1 MKINVFFYCAGM
13 ASELLGATTSTAI
26 QVFAI
31 RFTSSL
37 LIACYPHIKQRI
49 IVFRYWSLL
58 TSYSC
63 VILQNSNAANKFDTR
78 FNRITPDSES
88 SLHPSRMDH
97 AGKQK

>member
-1 MKINVFFYCAGM
+1 MFFSIAQECRVNF
-13 ASELLGATTSTAI
+13 LVL
-26 QVFAI
+26 QHQQRFKFFAI

-63 VILQNSNAANKFDTR
+63 VILQNSIAAKKFDTR
-78 FNRITPDSES
+78 FSRVTPDSQS
-88 SLHPSRMDH
+88 SPHPSKMDH
-97 AGKQK
+97 AWKQK